1 MVSTRTADPGQARR
15 LPWQGSFLLFA
26 AVWGCSFWWIKLGLR
41 AVSFVDVAML
51 RLAFGAAALLAI
63 AALTRTPLPRR
74 PSTWGHLF
82 VLGMLFCSV
91 PFTLFSYGETHI
103 SAVLAGLINALTP
116 LTTVAASIT
125 VFRQRLLSTRLVLG
139 LATGFLGTL
148 VVLGVWTGLGGGQ
161 AAGILACVAAV
172 ACYGISFPYSAR
184 YLTGRP
190 DTESPVALATGQ
202 VLCGTVQIL
211 PFAIAL
217 GHVRPSA
224 PATSFL
230 ALAALGTLGTGIAY
244 TLNFDVIR
252 QARPAIASSVTYI
265 VPIFALVV
273 GAAFLGETV
282 HWYEP
287 VGAALI
293 LLGAAISQ
301 DRVRVRRRRDRLAP
315 KHLAGLPS
323 GMQGTEVT

>member
-1 MVSTRTADPGQARR
+1 
-15 LPWQGSFLLFA
+15 
-26 AVWGCSFWWIKLGLR
+26 
-41 AVSFVDVAML
+41 ML
-51 RLAFGAAALLAI
+51 RLAFGAAALLAVS
-63 AALTRTPLPRR
+63 ALTRTPLPRR
-74 PSTWGHLF
+74 PATWVHLF
-82 VLGMLFCSV
+82 VLGVLFCSV

-125 VFRQRLLSTRLVLG
+125 VFRQRLLNTRLVLG
-139 LATGFLGTL
+139 LAIGFLGTL

-161 AAGILACVAAV
+161 LAGMLACLAAV
-172 ACYGISFPYSAR
+172 LCYGISFVYSSR

-190 DTESPVALATGQ
+190 DAESPVALATGQ

-211 PFAIAL
+211 PFALFL
-217 GHVRPSA
+217 GHVHANP

-244 TLNFDVIR
+244 MLNFDVIR
-252 QARPAIASSVTYI
+252 QASPAIASSVTYV
-265 VPIFALVV
+265 VPVFALVV

-282 HWYEP
+282 RWYEP

-293 LLGAAISQ
+293 LVGAAISQ
-301 DRVRVRRRRDRLAP
+301 DRVRLRRRRDQVAAERQAP
-315 KHLAGLPS
+315 LPS
-323 GMQGTEVT
+323 VIRGVQVSD

>member
-1 MVSTRTADPGQARR
+1 MGSTGTADLSPARR
-15 LPWQGSFLLFA
+15 LPWQGSFLLLA
-26 AVWGCSFWWIKLGLR
+26 AVWGCSFWWIKVGLR

-51 RLAFGAAALLAI
+51 RLAFGAAALLAVT
-63 AALTRTPLPRR
+63 ALTRTPLPRR
-74 PSTWGHLF
+74 PATWGHLF

-91 PFTLFSYGETHI
+91 PFTLFSYGETQI

-125 VFRQRLLSTRLVLG
+125 VFRQRLLNTRLVLG
-139 LATGFLGTL
+139 LAIGFLGTL

-161 AAGILACVAAV
+161 AEGILACVAAV

-190 DTESPVALATGQ
+190 NAESPVALATGQ

-217 GHVRPSA
+217 GHVRPNP

-244 TLNFDVIR
+244 MLNFDVIR
-252 QARPAIASSVTYI
+252 HARPAIASSVTYI
-265 VPIFALVV
+265 VPIFALIV

-301 DRVRVRRRRDRLAP
+301 DRVRVRRRRDQLPP
-315 KHLAGLPS
+315 KRLAGLPS
-323 GMQGTEVT
+323 GMRGTEVT